1 MQYHYTLLDAELGQ
15 LGLVKSATGL
25 VRIII
30 DTTKAAV
37 LESIH
42 TVYPDAV
49 ESIETFGDLQSR
61 LVRYLDGERVAFDD
75 GIDLSALTGFRR
87 EVLEAARNIPY
98 GEVRSYG
105 WLAQQVGRPRAARAV
120 GQAIAAALEGR
131 DAVVIASTDMT
142 HYQSPATA
150 RQQDALL
157 IRRIEA
163 LDPEGLIAERDARR
177 ISMCGAGPVAATLV
191 AAEALGATNVESLSY
206 STSGDVMPSDQVV
219 GYYAAAIRR

>member
-120 GQAIAAALEGR
+120 GQALARNPVPI
-131 DAVVIASTDMT
+131 VVPC
-142 HYQSPATA
+142 H
-150 RQQDALL
+150 R
-157 IRRIEA
+157 
-163 LDPEGLIAERDARR
+163 
-177 ISMCGAGPVAATLV
+177 
-191 AAEALGATNVESLSY
+191 
-206 STSGDVMPSDQVV
+206 VV
-219 GYYAAAIRR
+219 GSDGSLTGFGGGLELKRRLLEIEGFATVDNQ